1 MSISK
6 KLAAVVSAAAVVA
19 SMFAA
24 APANAETTQSFVN
37 RTVQNNVQRDL
48 DPTNHTVKFYSGEYF
63 SLYYGA

>member
-1 MSISK
+1 
-6 KLAAVVSAAAVVA
+6 
-19 SMFAA
+19 MFAA